1 MNTTNQKIELPND
14 LRKYVLRWVLK
25 RVISCAVLLLCF
37 GVIMLLYA
45 DVLFGEVQSAF
56 KVVIY
61 IVLMVLTFII
71 TGVPHKLI
79 DQTYY
84 GKVVDVKQVL
94 TMDNERSAKPSRE
107 SAFMRNT
114 IYLTITTP
122 SGKKIKRKAHSG
134 RANNQQFLDAYQK
147 GDKVFH
153 LAYTPR
159 TIVLPTSSDTRV
171 ACCVCGRNN
180 DIENDTCDGCG
191 YTLVKEFGDF

>member
-1 MNTTNQKIELPND
+1 MNTTDQKIELPND
-14 LRKYVLRWVLK
+14 LRKYVLRWILK

-45 DVLFGEVQSAF
+45 DVLFGEVQNAF

-84 GKVVDVKQVL
+84 GKVVEVRQVL
-94 TMDNERSAKPSRE
+94 SLDNESSTKPSSGRT
-107 SAFMRNT
+107 FTRNT
-114 IYLTITTP
+114 IYLTIVTP
-122 SGKKIKRKAHSG
+122 DGKKITKNAYSG
-134 RANNQQFLDAYQK
+134 RVKQSHSEAYQK

-180 DIENDTCDGCG
+180 DIANDTCDGCG
-191 YTLVKEFGDF
+191 YTLVKNILN